1 LTFRFS
7 LQRILNLREQESQDA
22 ELRVEYAKKV
32 ISELRTMIYQ
42 ERDHYFS
49 DREELNKYVKES
61 QMHKVILFERSLAIR
76 QERIIELLDNL
87 RSCQS
92 DLEVYQQA
100 LIQSRRN
107 QKIIENLKD
116 IKEKE
121 FLMKEARK
129 EQIILDE
136 VGNHKFLRA
145 QIQEQGEE

>member
-1 LTFRFS
+1 
-7 LQRILNLREQESQDA
+7 
-22 ELRVEYAKKV
+22 
-32 ISELRTMIYQ
+32 
-42 ERDHYFS
+42 
-49 DREELNKYVKES
+49 
-61 QMHKVILFERSLAIR
+61 
-76 QERIIELLDNL
+76 L

>member
-1 LTFRFS
+1 MTFRFS
-7 LQRILNLREQESQDA
+7 LERILNLREQETQDA

-32 ISELRTMIYQ
+32 ISELKKMINE
-42 ERDHYFS
+42 ERDNYFS
-49 DREELNKYVKES
+49 DREDLNKHVKEM
-61 QMHKVILFERSLAIR
+61 QMYKVTLFENSLAIR
-76 QERIIELLDNL
+76 QSRIIELLDNL

-107 QKIIENLKD
+107 QKILENLKD

-121 FLMKEARK
+121 FRLRESYK
-129 EQIILDE
+129 EQTILDE
-136 VGNHKFLRA
+136 VGNQRFLRT